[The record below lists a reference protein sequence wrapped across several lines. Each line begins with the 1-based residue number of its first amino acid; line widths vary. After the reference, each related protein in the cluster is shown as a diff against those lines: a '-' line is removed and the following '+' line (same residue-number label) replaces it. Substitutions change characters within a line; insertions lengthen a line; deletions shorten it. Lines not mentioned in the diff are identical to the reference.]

1 MLNGKDMIHPLTHGS
16 IKMMSQNT
24 YKMTQK

>member
-1 MLNGKDMIHPLTHGS
+1 MLNEEDIIHPLTHGS
-16 IKMMSQNT
+16 TKMMSQNT